1 LRSKAKET
9 FLSGKVAVC
18 IPCLNEE
25 GTVAEVVQ
33 GFRKSLPQAEIY
45 VFDNASTDQT
55 ARVAKKAGALVMP
68 SPVRGKGHVVRD
80 IFRKIDADWIIMVD
94 GDATYDAS
102 AAPLLLRAAMSQEI
116 DMLVGKRCTPA
127 EESSRAYRPMHQLG
141 NRMVCGLIRSA
152 FRVPLHDVF
161 SGYRVFS
168 RVFAKTIPLHSGGF
182 EVETEL
188 TLQAISKNF
197 TVMELETQYKA
208 RPPGS
213 FSKLNTYRDGM
224 LVLSSFL
231 AICRF
236 YRPMLF
242 FGACGLLLGGLSL
255 LAGIPPI
262 LDYLN
267 YRWVYR
273 VPLAIL
279 ATGLAILS
287 ALSFLIGLI
296 LETQLK
302 YHNELFDMLRKQW
315 ASKFGLSK

>member
-1 LRSKAKET
+1 MRPKAKQP
-9 FLSGKVAVC
+9 LSAPPVAVC

-25 GTVAEVVQ
+25 GTVAAVVQ

-55 ARVAKKAGALVMP
+55 AGVAKKAGAIVVP

-80 IFRKIDADWIIMVD
+80 IFQKMEADWIIMVD
-94 GDATYDAS
+94 GDATYDPA
-102 AAPLLLRAAMSQEI
+102 AAPRLLQAAVRGEI

-127 EESSRAYRPMHQLG
+127 EETSRAYRPMHQLG

-152 FRVPLHDVF
+152 FRVPLEDVF

-168 RVFAKTIPLHSGGF
+168 RAFAKTIPLPSGGF

-197 TVMELETQYKA
+197 RVLEMETRYQA

-213 FSKLNTYRDGM
+213 FSKLNTYRDGL

-242 FGACGLLLGGLSL
+242 FGTCGLLLGGLSL
-255 LAGIPPI
+255 FAGAAPI
-262 LDYLN
+262 LDYIH

-273 VPLAIL
+273 LPLAIL

-287 ALSFLIGLI
+287 SLSFLIGLI

-302 YHNELFDMLRKQW
+302 YHNELFGLLRKKLQPR
-315 ASKFGLSK
+315 

>member
-1 LRSKAKET
+1 
-9 FLSGKVAVC
+9 
-18 IPCLNEE
+18 
-25 GTVAEVVQ
+25 VVREFQ
-33 GFRKSLPQAEIY
+33 KNLPQAEIY

-55 ARVAKKAGALVMP
+55 ARVAKKAGAIVVR
-68 SPVRGKGHVVRD
+68 SPMRGKGHVVRD
-80 IFRKIDADWIIMVD
+80 IFQKMEADWIIMVD
-94 GDATYDAS
+94 GDATYDPT
-102 AAPLLLRAAMSQEI
+102 AAPRLLQAAVRGEI
-116 DMLVGKRCTPA
+116 DMLVGKRCTTA
-127 EESSRAYRPMHQLG
+127 EEASRAYRPMHQLG

-152 FRVPLHDVF
+152 FRVPLEDVF

-168 RVFAKTIPLHSGGF
+168 RAFAKTIPLHSGGF

-197 TVMELETQYKA
+197 KVLEMETRYQA

-213 FSKLNTYRDGM
+213 FSKLNTYRDGL

-242 FGACGLLLGGLSL
+242 FGTCGLLLGGLSL
-255 LAGIPPI
+255 FAGAAPI
-262 LDYLN
+262 LDYIN

-287 ALSFLIGLI
+287 SLSFLIGLI

-302 YHNELFDMLRKQW
+302 YHNELFSMLRKQW
-315 ASKFGLSK
+315 ADQAGSRN